1 MRKHFYTYCF
11 LFFGYCIFSN
21 GSLAQNLVRNII
33 PLTDNWQFS
42 FVTNVYK
49 HSTAQTVTIPHTW
62 NAQEV
67 MNPTSNY
74 QRTSAVYRKTVFIDP
89 TWKGTRFF
97 LFFEGANSV
106 ADVFVNKRYVGEH
119 KGGYTKFC
127 FEITTYVHLG
137 ENNEINVM

>member
-1 MRKHFYTYCF
+1 
-11 LFFGYCIFSN
+11 
-21 GSLAQNLVRNII
+21 
-33 PLTDNWQFS
+33 FS

-49 HSTAQTVTIPHTW
+49 HSAAQTVTIPHTW

-74 QRTSAVYRKTVFIDP
+74 QRTSAVYRNTVFIDP
-89 TWKGTRFF
+89 AWKGKRFF

-119 KGGYTKFC
+119 KGGYTQFC
-127 FEITTYVHLG
+127 FEVTPYIHAG
-137 ENNEINVM
+137 ADNEINVMVSNTYRLDVLPMSGDFNVYGGLHRPVSLIITEKK

>member
-1 MRKHFYTYCF
+1 MRNHFYIYCF
-11 LFFGYCIFSN
+11 LFFGYYIFSN
-21 GSLAQNLVRNII
+21 SCLAQNLERKII

-49 HSTAQTVTIPHTW
+49 HSAAQTVSIPHTW

-74 QRTSAVYRKTVFIDP
+74 QRTSAVYRNTVFIDP
-89 TWKGTRFF
+89 AWKGKRFY

-106 ADVFVNKRYVGEH
+106 ADIFVNK
-119 KGGYTKFC
+119 
-127 FEITTYVHLG
+127 
-137 ENNEINVM
+137 